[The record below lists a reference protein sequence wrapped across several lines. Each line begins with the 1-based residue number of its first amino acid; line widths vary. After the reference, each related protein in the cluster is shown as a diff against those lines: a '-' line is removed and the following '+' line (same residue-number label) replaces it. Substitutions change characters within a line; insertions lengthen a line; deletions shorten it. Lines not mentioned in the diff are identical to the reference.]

1 MTHLGYCTN
10 IHSGETWEDHFAI
23 LQESIPQVKAKIS
36 PDKPFGIGLRLAHK
50 ASLTL
55 AENTGPFKQW
65 LKEQNCYVFTMNGF
79 PYGEFHDTAVKDKVH
94 APDWTTDERRE
105 FTIRIFKILA
115 DILPTDLNTAG
126 ISTSPLSYRYWWETQ
141 EALQDAV
148 KLSTSNILEVVK
160 TLIDIKSKTGKS
172 LHLDIEPEPDGIL
185 ESGAEFI
192 EWYTNVLVPAA
203 KQIWKNGEEIV
214 KEHVQLCY
222 DVCHFAVGYEEPA
235 EAVAKLAEA
244 GIKTGKIQISSAL
257 RVDLKSD
264 EEAKIKVL
272 QSFDEPVYLH
282 QVVALKKDGTLERFR
297 DLAEATAV
305 FSPEKYDEWRV
316 HFHVP
321 LFTEN
326 YQILGSTQSEI
337 VKTLQVLKETGFTDQ
352 LEVETYTW
360 GVLPKELQ
368 LPLNESI
375 IRELEWVKGAL
386 SV

>member
-55 AENTGPFKQW
+55 AENAEPFKAW
-65 LKEQNCYVFTMNGF
+65 LTEQNCYVFTMNGF

-105 FTIRIFKILA
+105 YTIRIFKILA
-115 DILPTDLNTAG
+115 DILPEDMDSAG
-126 ISTSPLSYRYWWETQ
+126 ISTSPLSYRYWWETA

-160 TLIDIKSKTGKS
+160 ALVEIKVQTGKS

-185 ESGAEFI
+185 ENGDEFI
-192 EWYTNVLVPAA
+192 DWYTKVLVPAA
-203 KQIWKNGEEIV
+203 NEIWENGEAIV

-257 RVDLKSD
+257 RVDLKTD
-264 EEAKIKVL
+264 GKARIEVL

-297 DLAEATAV
+297 DLADATSV
-305 FSPEKYDEWRV
+305 FEDGKYDEWRV

-375 IRELEWVKGAL
+375 IRELEWVKG
-386 SV
+386 VI